1 MPTNLNTLF
10 PFDPTGDVNRVPGE
24 VRPVSPNDIIVPN
37 HSPFYVKNLVI
48 RDQNGV
54 LLSPAEYILVT
65 GLAKHVLRT
74 SIPAYFG
81 FKVKKAGVTSVTYDY
96 NSVGGD
102 YAINQQA
109 ANDLIAALSGIQEDI
124 EYNRIRNLPTSFPPL
139 YHLHSAQDISWPGLL
154 SMLGQLAEALAFR
167 DSAAMNQVYEYLNLR
182 TDSFEVSVNI
192 LAPNQV
198 ALYWRS
204 TGFCICVGEIVV
216 SDDVTKEVFHNFRR
230 EFSAPPKMFP
240 DNVIIFPISPTG
252 AIGGNGAEYNLG
264 KVTATGFAIH
274 RRATTL
280 PTPQADFD
288 RGKEMK
294 RMYIAMG
301 ISLANATTSDVP
313 SVIRNY
319 P

>member
-1 MPTNLNTLF
+1 MPTNVNTLF

-24 VRPVSPNDIIVPN
+24 VRPVSPNDIIVPE
-37 HSPFYVKNLVI
+37 HSPFYIKNLVI

-102 YAINQQA
+102 YAISQQA

-167 DSAAMNQVYEYLNLR
+167 DSATMNQVYEYLDLR

-192 LAPNQV
+192 LDPAQISI
-198 ALYWRS
+198 YWRS
-204 TGFCICVGEIVV
+204 TGFCLCMGEITVN
-216 SDDVTKEVFHNFRR
+216 DDTAMEVFHNFRR
-230 EFSAPPKMFP
+230 EFVQPPKITP
-240 DNVIIFPISPTG
+240 DRVFILPITPAG
-252 AIGGNGAEYNLG
+252 AFGIGSADYLIT
-264 KVTATGFAIH
+264 KITATGFALA
-274 RRATTL
+274 RRGGTL
-280 PTPQADFD
+280 PTPTVDFNK
-288 RGKEMK
+288 GKAMK
-294 RMYIAMG
+294 RLYVAMG
-301 ISLANATTSDVP
+301 ISAGNATTSDIP
-313 SVIRNY
+313 SIVRAI
-319 P
+319 